1 MNIFGL
7 EENKYD
13 VGLIVAVS
21 TLIGIGIIMIYSSS
35 SVFSEKHYKTQY
47 YFIFKHMVYVLLGI
61 GAMIYCS
68 IVDHQKL
75 RKVSYILLLVTF
87 ILLLLSLVGPL
98 SIRLG
103 GSRRW
108 VSLFGFMF
116 QPSEL
121 AKLALIIHLAHSIS
135 KRGDKIKSFGFGFAP
150 NIIIASVLL
159 ILILI
164 QPDFGTTFTLGT
176 IVFLM
181 LFVGGVRIS
190 YILAIVF
197 SSIPLVYYLVMHFDY
212 RRKRVMSFLNPWEDP
227 LHSGFQII
235 QSFIAI
241 HSGGITGLGLGEGK
255 QKLFYLPQAH
265 TDFIFS
271 HIAEEI
277 GLAGGF
283 IIIFLFF
290 VIFIKGM
297 MLSCKLRDKFASL
310 LCFGLTIIIVLQ
322 ALINIAVVIGLVP
335 TKGLTLPFISYGGSS
350 LIMSMCAAGLLFNLS
365 KNGEY
370 R

>member
-13 VGLIVAVS
+13 FGLILAVS
-21 TLIGIGIIMIYSSS
+21 TLIGIGIIMIYSAS
-35 SVFSEKHYKTQY
+35 SVFSAKHYETQY
-47 YFIFKHMVYVLLGI
+47 YFIAKHMFFVVLGLVG
-61 GAMIYCS
+61 MIYF
-68 IVDHQKL
+68 IFVDHQKL
-75 RKVSYILLLVTF
+75 RGMSYILLAGTF
-87 ILLLLSLVGPL
+87 ILLLLTLVGPF
-98 SIRLG
+98 SVKLG

-121 AKLALIIHLAHSIS
+121 AKLSLIIYLAHSIS
-135 KRGDKIKSFGFGFAP
+135 KRGEKIKSFGFGFAP
-150 NIIIASVLL
+150 NIIIASILL
-159 ILILI
+159 VVILI

-181 LFVGGVRIS
+181 LFIGGVRIS

-197 SSIPLVYYLVMHFDY
+197 SLIPAAYYLVMHVGY
-212 RRKRVMSFLNPWEDP
+212 RRKRIISFLNPWEDP

-241 HSGGITGLGLGEGK
+241 NGGGVTGVGLGEGK

-271 HIAEEI
+271 HISEEMGLI
-277 GLAGGF
+277 GGL

-290 VIFIKGM
+290 VLFIKGM
-297 MLSCKLRDKFASL
+297 MLSCKLKDKFASL
-310 LCFGLTIIIVLQ
+310 LCFGLTMAIVLQ

-350 LIMSMCAAGLLFNLS
+350 MVISMCAAGILINLS
-365 KNGEY
+365 RNGEY